1 MNEKTNA
8 PAPETKKE
16 QVSLSELRAIPIQG
30 LISLVETAGL
40 EKSNN
45 KAYKRHDLI
54 MLLLKDAVINGK
66 EITGGGV
73 LEVRNDGSAFAR
85 SGDESYLNCRTDI
98 FIPQGFIRKYRL
110 KTGDNLHGILRP
122 PKEGERY
129 FSMAKLE
136 QVNYEDPAKSLKR
149 IDFDDLTAIF
159 PSDPLTLEAGTGTSQ
174 DITARIIDLVA
185 PIGLGQRAM
194 VVSPPKAGKTMMLQ
208 NIAHAI
214 TSNHPKAKLMVLL
227 IDERPEEVTDM
238 ARSVRGE
245 VIASTFDESPSRHVQ
260 VAEMVLAKAKRLV
273 EYKHDVVILLDS
285 MTRLARAYNSVTP
298 SSGKVLTGGVE
309 ANALQKPKRFFGS
322 ARNIEGGGSL
332 TIISTALVE
341 TGSKMEEVIY
351 EEFKGTGNME
361 VHLSRFIA
369 QKRIWPAINI
379 PLSGTRRDD
388 LFLEAD
394 YLNRVD
400 ILRRHLQSL
409 EDVKSIE
416 FLIEKLRNSKTNKE
430 FFDAMRS
437 G

>member
-1 MNEKTNA
+1 MNEKVTNA
-8 PAPETKKE
+8 PEAE
-16 QVSLSELRAIPIQG
+16 QINLSELRALSIQQ
-30 LISLVETAGL
+30 LIALTESSGL
-40 EKSNN
+40 EQSANKS
-45 KAYKRHDLI
+45 YKKHDLMV
-54 MLLLKDAVINGK
+54 MLLKKALKDGK
-66 EITGGGV
+66 VVTGGGV
-73 LEVRNDGSAFAR
+73 LEVRQDGSAFAR
-85 SGDESYLNCRTDI
+85 SADTSYLNSRTDV
-98 FIPQGFIRKYRL
+98 FVPQGFIRKFQL

-129 FSMAKLE
+129 FALSQL
-136 QVNYEDPAKSLKR
+136 QTVNFEAPEKSLKR

-159 PSDPLTLEAGTGTSQ
+159 PSEPLNLECGNGSSQ

-194 VVSPPKAGKTMMLQ
+194 IVSPPKAGKTMMLQ

-214 TSNHPKAKLMVLL
+214 TTNHPKCKLMVLL

-245 VIASTFDESPSRHVQ
+245 VIASTFDESSSRHVQ
-260 VAEMVLAKAKRLV
+260 VAEMVIAKAKRLV
-273 EYKHDVVILLDS
+273 EYNHDVVILLDS
-285 MTRLARAYNSVTP
+285 MTRLARAYNSVAP
-298 SSGKVLTGGVE
+298 SSGKILTGGVE

-388 LFLEAD
+388 LFLDAD
-394 YLNRVD
+394 NLSRID

-409 EDVKSIE
+409 EDDKSIE
-416 FLIEKLRNSKTNKE
+416 FLIEKLRHSKTNKE
-430 FFDAMRS
+430 FFDAMKS

>member
-1 MNEKTNA
+1 MS
-8 PAPETKKE
+8 E
-16 QVSLSELRAIPIQG
+16 QICLSELRALPIQG
-30 LISLVETAGL
+30 LIKLAEQAGL
-40 EKSNN
+40 EQTNN
-45 KAYKRHDLI
+45 RAYKKHDLI
-54 MLLLKDAVINGK
+54 MLLLKHALKGGK
-66 EITGGGV
+66 VVTGGGV
-73 LEVRNDGSAFAR
+73 LEVRQDGSAFAR
-85 SGDESYLNCRTDI
+85 SADASYLNCRTDV
-98 FIPQGFIRKYRL
+98 FVPQGFVRKFQL
-110 KTGDNLHGILRP
+110 KTGDILSGELRP

-129 FSMAKLE
+129 FAISKLE
-136 QVNYEDPAKSLKR
+136 QVNYEAPEKSLKR

-159 PSDPLTLEAGTGTSQ
+159 PTDPLNLECGNGSSQ

-214 TSNHPKAKLMVLL
+214 TTNHPNCKLMVLL

-245 VIASTFDESPSRHVQ
+245 VIASTFDESPARHVQ
-260 VAEMVLAKAKRLV
+260 VSEMVLAKAKRLV
-273 EYKHDVVILLDS
+273 EYNHDVVILLDS

-298 SSGKVLTGGVE
+298 SSGRILTGGVE
-309 ANALQKPKRFFGS
+309 ANALQRPKRFFGA
-322 ARNIEGGGSL
+322 ARNIEAGGSL

-361 VHLSRFIA
+361 VHLSRYIA

-379 PLSGTRRDD
+379 PMSGTRRDD
-388 LFLEAD
+388 LFLQPDE
-394 YLNRVD
+394 LNRID

-416 FLIEKLRNSKTNKE
+416 FLIEKLRNCRTNKE

>member
-1 MNEKTNA
+1 MS
-8 PAPETKKE
+8 E
-16 QVSLSELRAIPIQG
+16 QINLSDLRALNIQG
-30 LISLVETAGL
+30 LIQLAAEAGL
-40 EKSNN
+40 EQNGN
-45 KAYKRHDLI
+45 RAYKKHDLTM
-54 MLLLKDAVINGK
+54 MLLKEAVNKGK
-66 EITGGGV
+66 VVTGGGV
-73 LEVRNDGSAFAR
+73 LDVRNDGSAFAR
-85 SGDESYLNCRTDI
+85 SSDASYLNSRTDV
-98 FIPQGFIRKYRL
+98 FVPQGFIRKFQL
-110 KTGDNLHGILRP
+110 KTGDVLHGVLRP

-129 FSMAKLE
+129 FAINQLQS
-136 QVNYEDPAKSLKR
+136 VNFEPPEKSLKR
-149 IDFDDLTAIF
+149 IDFDDLTAIS
-159 PSDPLTLEAGTGTSQ
+159 PTDPLTLECGNGSSQ

-214 TSNHPKAKLMVLL
+214 TSNHPKCKLMVLL

-245 VIASTFDESPSRHVQ
+245 VIASTFDESPARHVQ

-309 ANALQKPKRFFGS
+309 ANALQRPKRFFGA
-322 ARNIEGGGSL
+322 ARNIEAGGSL

-361 VHLSRFIA
+361 VHLSRYIA

-379 PLSGTRRDD
+379 PMSGTRRDD
-388 LFLEAD
+388 LFLQPEE
-394 YLNRVD
+394 LNRID

-416 FLIEKLRNSKTNKE
+416 FLIEKLRTCRTNKE
-430 FFDAMRS
+430 FFEAMKS